1 MTSSGPDEQKSIQSL
16 QCKASSF
23 KTPNI
28 TTFDYTFTADEAN
41 EETKQVNPILGTP
54 EVREIH
60 NIDWASL
67 KYA

>member
-1 MTSSGPDEQKSIQSL
+1 MTSSGPEEPSVKSVQS
-16 QCKASSF
+16 KAASF

-41 EETKQVNPILGTP
+41 EDTKQVNPILGTP

-67 KYA
+67 KYS